1 MVFQVLGSRKNSTS
15 TLYSNT
21 TERENFSDKKKKA
34 KIANRSNAYKGYGSS
49 YYVVILNSFNPE
61 LQLKETLNLQN

>member
-21 TERENFSDKKKKA
+21 TERENFSDKKKA
-34 KIANRSNAYKGYGSS
+34 EIANRSNAYKGYGSS